1 VRPRCAR
8 AARGKICRTSSKPST
23 HHGRRAAGDDAPTV
37 KRALIA
43 DRATRDLYACA
54 ECARNLENADLLL
67 HAAMQLRDHVLVV
80 MRSEHGLRHL
90 YGIGLPGPRRSGPVE
105 TMGFKAFNLARMAA
119 IGLPVPQA
127 FVLGTLC
134 QAFGDDPAA
143 FRPALRKLLES
154 QIERLEA
161 ACGLEFGSGRKPCWC
176 RYARARRC
184 PCPA

>member
-1 VRPRCAR
+1 
-8 AARGKICRTSSKPST
+8 
-23 HHGRRAAGDDAPTV
+23 
-37 KRALIA
+37 
-43 DRATRDLYACA
+43 
-54 ECARNLENADLLL
+54 
-67 HAAMQLRDHVLVV
+67 MQLRDHVLCGDERVSMDFSRTSTASACPARV
-80 MRSEHGLRHL
+80 AAARS
-90 YGIGLPGPRRSGPVE
+90 RRWAS
-105 TMGFKAFNLARMAA
+105 KAFNLARMAA